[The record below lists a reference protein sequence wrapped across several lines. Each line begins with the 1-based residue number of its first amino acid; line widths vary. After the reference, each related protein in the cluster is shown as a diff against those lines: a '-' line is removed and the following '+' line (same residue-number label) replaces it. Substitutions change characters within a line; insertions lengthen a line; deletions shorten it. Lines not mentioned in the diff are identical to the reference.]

1 MLKEDKQNFGFLL
14 VNNNFFVIIKQIIQI
29 NKKPFQWSKAINAA
43 ICAGFPVL
51 FGLLIDRL
59 DLGLLGGMGS
69 FAYLYVFNE
78 PYAVRAKKIFFAAL
92 GLSCSVG
99 LGTLSAPHPL
109 LAALIVGL
117 IGATATF
124 IFGTLKIV
132 GPAAIFFVI
141 SFLMANGMPIEP
153 SAAPIRTAVVFMSG
167 CFAWIMSMKGW
178 FFKQHSP
185 EIKALKDVYLSLA
198 EFSQAIGTKNIN
210 DVRNRTVNAL
220 RESEETLL
228 AGYIP
233 WKNSFLFN
241 RLSLLNEQANKLFL
255 EMLEL
260 SFDKNT
266 KLPKEFS
273 EIIRQLSMGIELKD
287 GDTIKIE
294 PLHDELDKKYDKFL
308 EIIYDA
314 EAIINLPLV
323 NIGHGI
329 KISKPSV
336 KMKFIKALD
345 KDSIVFV
352 NAVRYGIILS
362 ISAIIAYKFSFT
374 RAYWVTLSCSSVMMG
389 ATIIGTFNRAVQRT
403 IGTIIG
409 LMLAVSILNLQPQGF
424 MLVIIIMLL
433 QLIIELFIGK
443 NYALAAIFITP
454 NALLLAETATK
465 THDFSYFATAR
476 ITDILIGSTIGLIG
490 TYIMGHRSASSR
502 LPGLVTKL
510 IRSQSQ
516 VLVRLTSNK
525 EKDNSN
531 DMNWIKEKLQ
541 INLMNLKMAYTTAL
555 GEIPNNTEMLEM
567 MWPAMFSLE
576 HITYLLDKCCAS
588 EEYLNLSDEDLAQLL
603 LVLEKMAGAIEQ
615 KQIVQPIKI
624 PIIDEVPKLCKEIN
638 QLQEA
643 LSIKIYTYEKSAK
656 RN

>member
-1 MLKEDKQNFGFLL
+1 MFTKDKQRYIS
-14 VNNNFFVIIKQIIQI
+14 FFSVIKQIFQV
-29 NKKPFQWSKAINAA
+29 NKRPFQWSKAINAS
-43 ICAGFPVL
+43 ICAGFPVIV
-51 FGLLIDRL
+51 GLLINRL

-69 FAYLYVFNE
+69 FSYLYVFNE

-99 LGTLSAPHPL
+99 IGTLVAPYPL
-109 LAALIVGL
+109 LADLIVGL
-117 IGATATF
+117 IGATAIF
-124 IFGTLKIV
+124 IFGTLKIP
-132 GPAAIFFVI
+132 GPSAIFLVI
-141 SFLMANGMPIEP
+141 SFLMTAGMPIDL
-153 SAAPIRTAVVFMSG
+153 SAAPLRTAVVFMSG
-167 CFAWIMSMKGW
+167 CFAWIMSMKGYLL
-178 FFKQHSP
+178 KQHSP
-185 EIKALKDVYLSLA
+185 EIKVLKDVYSALA

-210 DVRNRTVNAL
+210 DLRHNTVNAL
-220 RESEETLL
+220 RECEDTILS
-228 AGYIP
+228 GYIP

-241 RLSLLNEQANKLFL
+241 RLALLNEQANKLFL

-273 EIIRQLSMGIELKD
+273 EIIRQLAIGIELKN
-287 GDTIKIE
+287 GDIIKIA
-294 PLHDELDKKYDKFL
+294 PLQDKIDKKYNKFL

-336 KMKFIKALD
+336 KMKFIKAFD

-352 NAVRYGIILS
+352 NAIRYGMILS
-362 ISAIIAYKFSFT
+362 ISAIIASEFSFT
-374 RAYWVTLSCSSVMMG
+374 RAYWIPLSCSSVMMG
-389 ATIIGTFNRAVQRT
+389 ATIIGTFNRAIQRS
-403 IGTIIG
+403 IGTIMG
-409 LMLAVSILNLQPQGF
+409 LMLAIFILNLQPQGF

-433 QLIIELFIGK
+433 QLVMELFIGK

-476 ITDILIGSTIGLIG
+476 ITDILIGSAIGLIG
-490 TYIMGHRSASSR
+490 TYIIGHSSASSR

-516 VLVRLTSNK
+516 VLVRLTSNN
-525 EKDNSN
+525 EQDRSS
-531 DMNWIKEKLQ
+531 DINWIKEKLQ

-555 GEIPNNTEMLEM
+555 GEIPNNKEMLEI
-567 MWPAMFSLE
+567 MWPAIFSLE
-576 HITYLLDKCCAS
+576 HITYLLDQSCAA
-588 EEYLNLSDEDLAQLL
+588 EGYLKLSDDDLAQLL
-603 LVLEKMAGAIEQ
+603 LVLEKMAVAIEQ
-615 KQIVQPIKI
+615 KQLVQPIKLI
-624 PIIDEVPKLCKEIN
+624 IIDEMPKLCKEIN

-643 LSIKIYTYEKSAK
+643 LSIHI
-656 RN
+656 